1 MFGGAGRNRIA
12 IEGFC
17 RPLPSHFG
25 YRAFCYSVLAD
36 ALPHFSAQKDRL
48 RILFHWSLFL
58 LAMELQSHE
67 ASWSLTPSSR
77 CRMPVPRATSF
88 LVSSSISRSKFWLSK
103 REIPISAPSRN
114 PTVESNLTS
123 RSLYRRGRRCCN
135 LITPTNS
142 LASWQRY

>member
-36 ALPHFSAQKDRL
+36 ALPQFSAQKDRL

-67 ASWSLTPSSR
+67 GFVVADSQFPLQNA
-77 CRMPVPRATSF
+77 RAARDELPCF
-88 LVSSSISRSKFWLSK
+88 QFH
-103 REIPISAPSRN
+103 
-114 PTVESNLTS
+114 
-123 RSLYRRGRRCCN
+123 
-135 LITPTNS
+135 
-142 LASWQRY
+142 